1 MSNTGFI
8 TAVYFAVKNA
18 AVVATVVEIL
28 INVVVEG
35 VIECCFRRQS
45 FKAHFV
51 NSLSVVAIVA
61 VTVVLQ
67 GANKVL
73 IFLWRNI
80 LQIFLILCVI
90 FLHVIFLNCHIF
102 LHV

>member
-61 VTVVLQ
+61 VTVVYFSTCYFSKLPHFFTCITMSYTFNKPK
-67 GANKVL
+67 AN
-73 IFLWRNI
+73 
-80 LQIFLILCVI
+80 
-90 FLHVIFLNCHIF
+90 
-102 LHV
+102 

>member
-8 TAVYFAVKNA
+8 PAVYFAVKNA

-28 INVVVEG
+28 INVVEG

-61 VTVVLQ
+61 VTVVL
-67 GANKVL
+67 
-73 IFLWRNI
+73 
-80 LQIFLILCVI
+80 
-90 FLHVIFLNCHIF
+90 
-102 LHV
+102 